1 MATAPRVSIQWI
13 PEDDLLL
20 KNAVEVIL
28 VADFVS
34 LLANLSRNKFI

>member
-1 MATAPRVSIQWI
+1 MATAPTVSIQWI

-28 VADFVS
+28 ISNFVDSLAILAD
-34 LLANLSRNKFI
+34 I